1 MGIIDSLSQGFRK
14 VSRHWW
20 IILIPILLDAF
31 LWLGP
36 QASVAPIL
44 ERAAQALPELVE
56 MGDTGVDTTE
66 WTAAIDEFLAV
77 IAERY
82 NMFTLL
88 RARILGMPSLLAWGD
103 VGLNMPSAYEA
114 IWVYFLQMIDIP
126 ELLLSVSRATFMTV
140 RMWTIQSEGFW
151 LVASMGTSVIGVF
164 VGSIYFTLVS
174 DSLAQ
179 EPPSGSFWAR
189 VSQLGGR
196 LLLFWVVRAVALVIL
211 GVPFFLLF
219 VFLALINSNLGF
231 LFIISG
237 MGALTWLSFYG
248 IFFTAALSV
257 NRVSIWQAIWNSL
270 NVVMRNFWPTL
281 GLFVLINLIGGGLTI
296 LWQELS
302 QGSWLTFVG
311 IIGNAYVG
319 SGLLAGSL
327 IFYQDRYSR
336 WRESIASLLNDS
348 KKQAA

>member
-1 MGIIDSLSQGFRK
+1 MGVIDSLSQGFRQ

-20 IILIPILLDAF
+20 IILIPVLLDAF

-36 QASVAPIL
+36 QASIAPIL
-44 ERAAQALPELVE
+44 DRVAEILPELAE
-56 MGDTGVDTTE
+56 MSDTGMDTAE
-66 WTAAIDEFLAV
+66 WTAVMDDVLAT

-88 RARILGMPSLLAWGD
+88 RARAFGMPSLLAWGD
-103 VGLNMPSAYEA
+103 VGLNLPSIYEV

-126 ELLLSVSRATFMTV
+126 DLLISVSRATFMTV
-140 RMWTIQSEGFW
+140 RLWTIQSEGFW
-151 LVASMGTSVIGVF
+151 LFASMGTSVVGVF

-174 DSLAQ
+174 DSLSQ
-179 EPPSGSFWAR
+179 EPAFGSFWGR

-196 LLLFWVVRAVALVIL
+196 VLLFWVARAVAMIIL

-219 VFLALINSNLGF
+219 VVLALINPGLGF
-231 LFIISG
+231 LFMISG

-248 IFFTAALSV
+248 VFFMAALAI
-257 NRVSIWQAIWNSL
+257 NHVSIWQAIWNSL
-270 NVVMRNFWPTL
+270 NVVMRNFWTTL
-281 GLFVLINLIGGGLTI
+281 WLFVLINLVGGGLTI

-302 QGSWLTFVG
+302 HGSWWTFVG

-327 IFYQDRYSR
+327 IFYRDRYTR
-336 WRESIASLLNDS
+336 WRDSIANILNNR
-348 KKQAA
+348 KQAA